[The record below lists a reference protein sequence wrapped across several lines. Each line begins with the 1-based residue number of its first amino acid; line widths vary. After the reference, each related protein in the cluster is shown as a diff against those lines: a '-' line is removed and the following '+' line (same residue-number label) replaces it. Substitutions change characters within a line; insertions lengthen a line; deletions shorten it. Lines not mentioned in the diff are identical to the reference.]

1 MNLKDKI
8 IAFDIDGT
16 LARGD
21 SNPSEYSFEVLK
33 NLINEGYNITLVT
46 GRNIIS
52 SVKIYRKCQMKI
64 EVFPFFLWKNSY

>member
-16 LARGD
+16 LARND
-21 SNPSEYSFEVLK
+21 ANPSEYSIEVLK
-33 NLINEGYNITLVT
+33 DLVNKGYDITLVT

-52 SVKIYRKCQMKI
+52 R
-64 EVFPFFLWKNSY
+64 NSRPDDSGTYQ

>member
-16 LARGD
+16 LARND
-21 SNPSEYSFEVLK
+21 SNPSQYSIDVIADLVNK
-33 NLINEGYNITLVT
+33 GYNITLVT

-52 SVKIYRKCQMKI
+52 SVKIYRKCGI
-64 EVFPFFLWKNSY
+64 DFLFSKYW